1 MTGFIQNLIAKL
13 SAHKKNSHSQMP
25 QIKAPDGIGA
35 NTDVPDV
42 LKTLGDRLTAE
53 FTPNFY
59 TGTKASIPYGYYEIK
74 ESPLGGVMVEVDY
87 VDNDG
92 NDSDMIQI
100 RGQNL
105 DKDLYVFACFDE
117 KSFNSIIQF
126 INSLKTIP
134 SNLTEKEAFLRSFH
148 FKDSEEDKQAFNK
161 HYLNARVMY
170 DTMHEMMGVK
180 CSFILRN
187 DGYVIKALF
196 DNGDIETIGIKQT
209 QGHYTTSNVHYPV
222 MNIIIPS
229 VNLHDKF
236 DDHTDSAERM
246 VFRKAAEFINMANNP
261 QGGRAISKSETFTRW
276 DNAYI
281 NLMAEIKKRRGK
293 AK

>member
-1 MTGFIQNLIAKL
+1 MTFDEVIQTL
-13 SAHKKNSHSQMP
+13 SKE
-25 QIKAPDGIGA
+25 
-35 NTDVPDV
+35 T
-42 LKTLGDRLTAE
+42 LTAE

-59 TGTKASIPYGYYEIK
+59 TTRRDSAPYGYYEIK
-74 ESPLGGVMVEVDY
+74 ESPLGGVMIKVDY
-87 VDNDG
+87 IDEQEDNPT
-92 NDSDMIQI
+92 DMIKI
-100 RGQNL
+100 KGQ
-105 DKDLYVFACFDE
+105 DIDLYAFDE
-117 KSFNSIIQF
+117 KISPLKRFFGRGKETHFNRGIRF
-126 INSLKTIP
+126 INSLKTVP
-134 SNLTEKEAFLRSFH
+134 SRLTEDEAFLRSCH
-148 FKDSEEDKQAFNK
+148 FTDSEEDKQALNK

-236 DDHTDSAERM
+236 NDHTNSAERM
-246 VFRKAAEFINMANNP
+246 VFRKAIEFINMANNP
-261 QGGRAISKSETFTRW
+261 QGGRAISESETFTRW